1 MGTPEAP
8 GRGVGTDDRSDVFCH
23 AGESLELKT
32 PLRCEE
38 GVCGGHVVFGA
49 CTFTLS
55 ESVSEATR
63 WLVAQNMFISAAFM
77 CLALTMPRRRGAAPG
92 LGRSRSTGKASH
104 DGRMNAPRDTR
115 ASAPISVPRPP
126 RRAGRFTLLVFFFR
140 EMPPKPFPG
149 SRSQPA
155 VCTST
160 SVTAAET
167 EPYSRART
175 AGRESVASARRQAP
189 GRGAY
194 GGGASGPERRSRQLG
209 RSKRLSGDQE
219 TSESGLEG
227 WVGVFKGRVWDKGKA
242 FWGQGTMRVQDI
254 GERDGD

>member
-1 MGTPEAP
+1 MKQL
-8 GRGVGTDDRSDVFCH
+8 VGLLHKTRSLV
-23 AGESLELKT
+23 
-32 PLRCEE
+32 R
-38 GVCGGHVVFGA
+38 
-49 CTFTLS
+49 LS
-55 ESVSEATR
+55 CAR
-63 WLVAQNMFISAAFM
+63 W
-77 CLALTMPRRRGAAPG
+77 ALTMPRRRGAAPG

-104 DGRMNAPRDTR
+104 DGRVNAPRDTR

-167 EPYSRART
+167 EPYSRVRT

-189 GRGAY
+189 DAVHMGAELPDQR
-194 GGGASGPERRSRQLG
+194 GGAASSADPRGSVGTR
-209 RSKRLSGDQE
+209 KHLSQV
-219 TSESGLEG
+219 L
-227 WVGVFKGRVWDKGKA
+227 KGG
-242 FWGQGTMRVQDI
+242 
-254 GERDGD
+254 

>member
-1 MGTPEAP
+1 MKQL
-8 GRGVGTDDRSDVFCH
+8 VGLLHKTRSLV
-23 AGESLELKT
+23 
-32 PLRCEE
+32 R
-38 GVCGGHVVFGA
+38 
-49 CTFTLS
+49 LS
-55 ESVSEATR
+55 CAR
-63 WLVAQNMFISAAFM
+63 W
-77 CLALTMPRRRGAAPG
+77 ALTMPRRRGAAPG

-104 DGRMNAPRDTR
+104 DGRVNAPRDTR

-175 AGRESVASARRQAP
+175 AGVSPWRLLVARQ
-189 GRGAY
+189 RT
-194 GGGASGPERRSRQLG
+194 RCIWG
-209 RSKRLSGDQE
+209 RSFRTREEEAPAPQIQE
-219 TSESGLEG
+219 
-227 WVGVFKGRVWDKGKA
+227 A
-242 FWGQGTMRVQDI
+242 QWGPGNI
-254 GERDGD
+254 